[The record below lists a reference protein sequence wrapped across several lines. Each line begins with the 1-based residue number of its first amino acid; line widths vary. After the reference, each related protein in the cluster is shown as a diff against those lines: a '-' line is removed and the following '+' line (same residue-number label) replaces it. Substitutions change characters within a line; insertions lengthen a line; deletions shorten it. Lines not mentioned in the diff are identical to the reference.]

1 MHFCNLI
8 TFFQH
13 LVNFLGTATKDLRN
27 LFKGKSYGDE
37 DEGCLYFST
46 NR

>member
-13 LVNFLGTATKDLRN
+13 LANFLGTATKDLRN
-27 LFKGKSYGDE
+27 LITGKSYEDE
-37 DEGCLYFST
+37 DEGYL
-46 NR
+46 